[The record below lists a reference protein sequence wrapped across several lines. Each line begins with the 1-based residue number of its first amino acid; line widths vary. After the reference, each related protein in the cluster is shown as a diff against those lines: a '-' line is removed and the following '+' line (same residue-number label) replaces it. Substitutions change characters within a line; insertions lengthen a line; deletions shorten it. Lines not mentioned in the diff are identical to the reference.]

1 MRDRKMGLLDGLR
14 TIIALVSLVAITA
27 FAAYAQQHSDPHSGN
42 ITVISSTVPSNGDV
56 NPYGVFRVPRSVG
69 KLVRGNILISNFN
82 NSANLQGTGTT
93 IVQISPSGSFS
104 LFAQIDSST
113 LPGPC
118 PGGVGLT
125 TALVVLRSGWV
136 VVGSLPT
143 SDGTSATAQAGCLI
157 VLDSN
162 GNVAETITDAQ
173 INGPWDMTVF
183 DETGEQGQVSRA
195 ALFVT
200 NVLNGTVA
208 AGGSI
213 VSEGTVVRIVLDV
226 SPSGTSPSMESLTV
240 IGSGFSERSD
250 PAALV
255 IGPTGV
261 ALGKNNK
268 TLYVADSLNNRI
280 AAITDPLHR
289 SSSDNTGSTLSSGG
303 SLNDPLGMT
312 LAING
317 NILTANGNDG
327 NLVETTPMGIQIATT
342 LLDGTGNPPGAGTL
356 FGLTDVPGHG
366 LFFVD
371 DGSNTLNLEVSGK
384 K

>member
-1 MRDRKMGLLDGLR
+1 
-14 TIIALVSLVAITA
+14 
-27 FAAYAQQHSDPHSGN
+27 
-42 ITVISSTVPSNGDV
+42 
-56 NPYGVFRVPRSVG
+56 
-69 KLVRGNILISNFN
+69 
-82 NSANLQGTGTT
+82 
-93 IVQISPSGSFS
+93 
-104 LFAQIDSST
+104 
-113 LPGPC
+113 
-118 PGGVGLT
+118 
-125 TALVVLRSGWV
+125 
-136 VVGSLPT
+136 
-143 SDGTSATAQAGCLI
+143 
-157 VLDSN
+157 
-162 GNVAETITDAQ
+162 
-173 INGPWDMTVF
+173 
-183 DETGEQGQVSRA
+183 
-195 ALFVT
+195 
-200 NVLNGTVA
+200 
-208 AGGSI
+208 
-213 VSEGTVVRIVLDV
+213 
-226 SPSGTSPSMESLTV
+226 MESLTV

-289 SSSDNTGSTLSSGG
+289 SSSDNTGSTVSRGG

>member
-1 MRDRKMGLLDGLR
+1 MRDRKIGLLDGLR
-14 TIIALVSLVAITA
+14 TIMALASLVAITA
-27 FAAYAQQHSDPHSGN
+27 FAAYAQHSDPHSGN

-82 NSANLQGTGTT
+82 NSTNLQGTGTT

-104 LFAQIDSST
+104 LFAQIDPST

-183 DETGEQGQVSRA
+183 DATGE
-195 ALFVT
+195 L
-200 NVLNGTVA
+200 
-208 AGGSI
+208 
-213 VSEGTVVRIVLDV
+213 
-226 SPSGTSPSMESLTV
+226 
-240 IGSGFSERSD
+240 
-250 PAALV
+250 
-255 IGPTGV
+255 
-261 ALGKNNK
+261 
-268 TLYVADSLNNRI
+268 
-280 AAITDPLHR
+280 
-289 SSSDNTGSTLSSGG
+289 
-303 SLNDPLGMT
+303 
-312 LAING
+312 
-317 NILTANGNDG
+317 
-327 NLVETTPMGIQIATT
+327 
-342 LLDGTGNPPGAGTL
+342 
-356 FGLTDVPGHG
+356 
-366 LFFVD
+366 
-371 DGSNTLNLEVSGK
+371 
-384 K
+384 

>member
-1 MRDRKMGLLDGLR
+1 MHNKKKTSLGLR
-14 TIIALVSLVAITA
+14 NILAIATLIAIASAA
-27 FAAYAQQHSDPHSGN
+27 FAADHHAGN
-42 ITVISSTVPSNGDV
+42 ITVVSSTVPGNGDV

-82 NSANLQGTGTT
+82 GSANLQGTGTT

-104 LFAQIDSST
+104 LFAQIDPNA

-136 VVGSLPT
+136 IVGSLPT
-143 SDGTSATAQAGCLI
+143 TDGTSATAQAGCLI

-183 DETGEQGQVSRA
+183 DATGEQGHVSRA

-200 NVLNGTVA
+200 NVLNDTVS
-208 AGGSI
+208 AGGN
-213 VSEGTVVRIVLDV
+213 VVNEGTVLRIVLDV
-226 SPSGTSPSMESLTV
+226 SPSGGAPSVESMTI
-240 IGSGFSERSD
+240 IGSGFPERTD

-289 SSSDNTGSTLSSGG
+289 SASDNTGSTVSSGG
-303 SLNDPLGMT
+303 SLNDPLGMA
-312 LAING
+312 LSING

-327 NLVETTPMGIQIATT
+327 NLVETTPMGMQIAVTQ
-342 LLDGTGNPPGAGTL
+342 LDGTGNPPGAGTL
-356 FGLTDVPGHG
+356 FGLVDVPGYG

-371 DGSNTLNLEVSGK
+371 DGSNTLNRFSGAK
-384 K
+384 